1 MTRFP
6 SAIDSPDFSW
16 AKHFGHFSL
25 SGRSNLMTQL
35 TTGTLLVTSDLFIY
49 SCEEEPTLC
58 CANAAAG
65 PLQRRTLAEPLTS
78 FPLLYE
84 WASIWGKA
92 HAAAAANSR

>member
-1 MTRFP
+1 MTCFP

-16 AKHFGHFSL
+16 AKNVHFSL
-25 SGRSNLMTQL
+25 LGRSNLMTQL
-35 TTGTLLVTSDLFIY
+35 ITGTLLITSYLFIHL
-49 SCEEEPTLC
+49 CEDESTLC
-58 CANAAAG
+58 CSNAAVG

-92 HAAAAANSR
+92 HAAAAANSC